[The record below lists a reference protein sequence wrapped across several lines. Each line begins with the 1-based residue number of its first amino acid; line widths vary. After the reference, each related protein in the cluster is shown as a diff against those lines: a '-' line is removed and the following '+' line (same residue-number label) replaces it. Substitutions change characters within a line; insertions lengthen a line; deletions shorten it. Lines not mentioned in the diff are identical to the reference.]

1 MRTRNLLAAV
11 ALLAFAGSALAALSP
26 EKAKWGEGPVQFL
39 MTKDEA
45 AQWKALQNDADA
57 DAFIAV
63 FWARRGGAAAREDQE
78 ARWKYADEKFSA
90 GNTKGSMSDRGK
102 ILSLFGVPAKVR
114 RAGGQGA
121 STINAPKAG
130 QGAHMTDS
138 GDVEAGGADSANAG
152 QQIWVYEGDAAAKLF
167 GAPRVELRFVDRYN
181 TGEYKMD
188 TPRVDY
194 PTARDRA
201 IAAMITRPEVMTV
214 ADINKPQPPP
224 QQPLVVP
231 PPPPAVK
238 TAAYA
243 AAIDSARSGK
253 AASNGAIIS
262 SAEFVSPS
270 GDYYAPVMLYLPKSS
285 GITADSVDTLFWA
298 VDDASG
304 KRLSA
309 GEEPAKLVATKSD
322 FYIDRSIN
330 VPAAGKYT
338 VTVGLGKAGAPV
350 VVASSALDLN
360 PIGKDASGT
369 SKLILS
375 DNIYELTEAAPEKA
389 PFAFG
394 KLKIVPKAD
403 AVFTNKDDLNYF
415 VEINNPGIDAATN
428 MPKLQL
434 GIDLLSKGQVVS
446 RLPLSE
452 AAVGPLSGKPGPGHY
467 ALSSGIPLSQ
477 LSKPLPAGDYTLKM
491 KIVDTVTKQSYTL
504 EQSFKITG

>member
-1 MRTRNLLAAV
+1 MNTRNLLVAV

-26 EKAKWGEGPVQFL
+26 EKAKWGDGPVQFL
-39 MTKDEA
+39 MTKEEA

-57 DAFIAV
+57 DAFITV

-78 ARWKYADEKFSA
+78 ARWKYADEHFSA
-90 GNTKGSMSDRGK
+90 GKTKGSMSDRGK
-102 ILSLFGVPAKVR
+102 VLALFGVPAKVL
-114 RAGGQGA
+114 RA
-121 STINAPKAG
+121 
-130 QGAHMTDS
+130 S
-138 GDVEAGGADSANAG
+138 GDPQSPAPLRPGATYTPDTVNVDSAAADTKKAA
-152 QQIWVYEGDAAAKLF
+152 QQVWVYEGDAAMKLF
-167 GAPRVELRFVDRYN
+167 GVTKQEIRFVDRFN
-181 TGEYKMD
+181 TGEFKMD
-188 TPRVDY
+188 QTRVDFTV
-194 PTARDRA
+194 PRDRA
-201 IAAMITRPEVMTV
+201 IAAMIVRPEIMTV
-214 ADINKPQPPP
+214 ADINKPQP
-224 QQPLVVP
+224 QPVVAAP
-231 PPPPAVK
+231 VPPPPAVK
-238 TAAYA
+238 TAAYL
-243 AAIDSARSGK
+243 AAIDSAKSGK

-270 GDYYAPVMLYLPKSS
+270 GDYYAPVMLYLPKST
-285 GITADSVDTLFWA
+285 GITADSADTFFWA

-304 KRLSA
+304 KRVSA
-309 GEEPAKLVATKSD
+309 GEEPAKLVATKGD
-322 FYIDRSIN
+322 FYVDRSIN

-338 VTVGLGKAGAPV
+338 VTVGVGKGGTPV

-360 PIGKDASGT
+360 PISKDASGT

-375 DNIYELTEAAPEKA
+375 DNIYELPEAAPEKA

-403 AVFTNKDDLNYF
+403 TVFTNKDDLNYF
-415 VEINNPGIDAATN
+415 VEINNPGIDTATN

-452 AAVGPLSGKPGPGHY
+452 AQVGPLSGKPGPGHY

-504 EQSFKITG
+504 EQNFRITG